1 MCYDD
6 NLELNKG
13 YIEASKQSGRDI
25 MATLSPQA
33 QQIAIFIGKCL
44 KENHGSKKTTSP
56 NGGETSR

>member
-1 MCYDD
+1 MDD

-33 QQIAIFIGKCL
+33 QKVAIFIGKCL
-44 KENHGSKKTTSP
+44 EETHGTKKVTPSD
-56 NGGETSR
+56 RR